1 LVKTNGDVARD
12 PKIKEGLNVHKY
24 FITFSHLEPLQLI
37 SGKSEVR
44 TPAPAT
50 ATSLSIELYVHGD

>member
-1 LVKTNGDVARD
+1 VARD